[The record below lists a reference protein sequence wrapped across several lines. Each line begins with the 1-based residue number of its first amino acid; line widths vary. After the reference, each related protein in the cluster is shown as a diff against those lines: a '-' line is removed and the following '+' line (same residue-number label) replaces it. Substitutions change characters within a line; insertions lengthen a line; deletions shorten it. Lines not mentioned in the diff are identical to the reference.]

1 VEHSYKLKVEAL
13 EKGSAKQRKLMNV
26 AVNYL

>member
-1 VEHSYKLKVEAL
+1 MMSSYKLKVEAL
-13 EKGSAKQRKLMNV
+13 EKGSAKQRKLKNV